1 MMVEVLGYV
10 MHLTMA
16 VSGFFLAL
24 IDQREHR
31 LPNSW
36 TYPTALVLGFLAL
49 CQNDPT
55 RLSGALWA
63 GLVSAGLFW
72 GLAVLPGKPLGLGD
86 VKLQAVVG
94 FYLGWWFP
102 PLVVVEVFG
111 AFILGGIAAL
121 WLVVI
126 RRRPRVEPLAFG
138 PAMIIATW
146 LAVASWKSWEII

>member
-1 MMVEVLGYV
+1 MVEVAENS

-36 TYPTALVLGFLAL
+36 TYPTAVVLGSLAL
-49 CQNDPT
+49 FQSDPT

-63 GLVSAGLFW
+63 ALLSAGLFW

-86 VKLQAVVG
+86 VKLQVVLG

-102 PLVVVEVFG
+102 PLVVVQVFG
-111 AFILGGIAAL
+111 AFVVGGIAAL

-146 LAVASWKSWEII
+146 LAIASGKSLEII

>member
-1 MMVEVLGYV
+1 MMVEVAGYA
-10 MHLTMA
+10 MHLAMA
-16 VSGFFLAL
+16 ASGFFLAL

-36 TYPTALVLGFLAL
+36 TYPTAVVLGTLAL
-49 CQNDPT
+49 FQSDPS

-63 GLVSAGLFW
+63 ALLSAGLFW
-72 GLAVLPGKPLGLGD
+72 GLAVVPGKPLGLGD
-86 VKLQAVVG
+86 VKLQVVLG
-94 FYLGWWFP
+94 FYLGWWYP
-102 PLVVVEVFG
+102 PLVVVQVFG
-111 AFILGGIAAL
+111 AFVLGGTAAL

-146 LAVASWKSWEII
+146 LTVASGKSLEII